1 MKKLTVLLL
10 ALCLVLSVAPA
21 GFANETDNTV
31 APVRDPDQCGESLK
45 WAYENG
51 TLTITGEGAMDDYA
65 EMDAPWDAYRKDMEK
80 LVLEGVTYIGA
91 EAFDDFDALKE
102 IDFGEDIK
110 EIGTKAFYSCDGLT
124 KLEFPKPF
132 KIFGEESLRGCKNLK
147 EIHSQGSFPSFRQNC
162 LWDCYLTI
170 YFPAERPWSVS
181 LIEEL
186 EGAFKGRIE
195 FLASDGT
202 DPYVPTEATTA
213 PTETEVP
220 TTVAPTEAPTTE
232 PAVEETIPVT
242 QAPTAPET
250 TAPAH
255 TEAPETEPESVP
267 IFPVEKPEDDT
278 SAIKLVLIAITIAVV
293 ISVLLALILI
303 LRKAGR
309 RGKYEY

>member
-1 MKKLTVLLL
+1 MKRILTMLLCLCL
-10 ALCLVLSVAPA
+10 ALSLVPAAFAEETTAPT
-21 GFANETDNTV
+21 EV
-31 APVRDPDQCGESLK
+31 VRAPDECGENLK
-45 WAYENG
+45 WNFADG
-51 TLTITGEGAMDDYA
+51 TLTITGEGAMDDYL
-65 EMDAPWDAYRKDMEK
+65 ETDAPWDVYQKDIET
-80 LVLEGVTYIGA
+80 LVLDGVTYIGA
-91 EAFDDFDALKE
+91 EAFADFDALKE

-124 KLEFPKPF
+124 KLEFPRTF
-132 KIFGEESLRGCKNLK
+132 KIFGESAFQSCKNLK
-147 EIHSQGSFPSFRQNC
+147 EIHSQGSFPSFRLNC

-170 YFPAERPWSVS
+170 YFPVERPWSVS

-202 DPYVPTEATTA
+202 DPYVPTEPTTEPEETEA
-213 PTETEVP
+213 PTTE
-220 TTVAPTEAPTTE
+220 APTEAPTTE
-232 PAVEETIPVT
+232 
-242 QAPTAPET
+242 APTEVTEPV
-250 TAPAH
+250 
-255 TEAPETEPESVP
+255 TEAPTVPATNAPVETQEPESEAAP
-267 IFPVEKPEDDT
+267 TEPAQEPEDDT